1 VAPAITDPPRAP
13 AGPASET
20 IDPADRWRILAV
32 LATGLLFA
40 MAPWFSG
47 AAVAPSLRAEW
58 GLSSA
63 QLPLLTVAV
72 QLGFALGAI
81 LLAASGAPDVL
92 SARRVFLAGALLAAL
107 ANTAFGSLAPDLPS
121 GLIFRFITGMA
132 LAAVYP
138 VAMKIAVGWFRRE
151 RGLAIGV
158 LIGALTVGSAL
169 PYLLS
174 GLGALSGIEWRPL
187 VGLASLSAV
196 AGGLLVHRWTSDGP
210 FDVPAPRFSPRVAV
224 RAVREPAVRLANLG
238 YLGYMWE
245 LYAMWTWIPLF
256 LGASFAA
263 AGATDPAAAA
273 LSAFVVVAAGG
284 IGCVAAGALAD
295 RWGRTATTIAAMAA
309 SGTSAIVAGLVFGAS
324 PVLVLAV
331 CLVWGITIV
340 ADSAQFSAAL
350 SELAPPGT
358 AGSALSLQVA
368 SGFTL
373 TAVTILLVGTLDA
386 SDATGWRLAFC
397 VLALGPLVGIIAMWR
412 LRGRPE
418 SSRLAGGRR

>member
-1 VAPAITDPPRAP
+1 MSLATDQALTDPV
-13 AGPASET
+13 G
-20 IDPADRWRILAV
+20 RWRILAI
-32 LATGLLFA
+32 LAAGLLLA

-47 AAVAPSLRAEW
+47 AAVAPALRVEW

-63 QLPLLTVAV
+63 QVPLLTVAV

-81 LLAASGAPDVL
+81 LLAATGAPDVL
-92 SARRVFLAGALLAAL
+92 SARRVFLAGALLAAG
-107 ANTAFGSLAPDLPS
+107 ANAGFGFFAPDLGS

-138 VAMKIAVGWFRRE
+138 VAMKMAVGWFRRE
-151 RGLAIGV
+151 RGLAIGI
-158 LIGALTVGSAL
+158 LIGALTIGSAL
-169 PYLLS
+169 PYLFS
-174 GLGALSGIEWRPL
+174 GLGALSGVDWRLL
-187 VGLASLSAV
+187 VGFASVLAV
-196 AGGLLVHRWTSDGP
+196 GGGFLVYGWTRDGP
-210 FDVPAPRFSPRVAV
+210 FDVPAARFSPHVAM

-238 YLGYMWE
+238 YLGHMWE

-256 LGASFAA
+256 LGASFTA

-273 LSAFVVVAAGG
+273 LSAFLVVAAGG
-284 IGCVAAGALAD
+284 IGCVAAGLLAD

-309 SGTSAIVAGLVFGAS
+309 SGTSAIVAGLMFGAS
-324 PVLVLAV
+324 PLLVVAV

-368 SGFTL
+368 TGFTL

-386 SDATGWRLAFC
+386 PDASGWRLAFGI
-397 VLALGPLVGIIAMWR
+397 LALGPLVGIIAMWR

-418 SSRLAGGRR
+418 ATRLAGGRR

>member
-1 VAPAITDPPRAP
+1 
-13 AGPASET
+13 
-20 IDPADRWRILAV
+20 
-32 LATGLLFA
+32 

-47 AAVAPSLRAEW
+47 AAVAPALRVVW
-58 GLSSA
+58 GLSPA
-63 QLPLLTVAV
+63 QVPLLTVAV

-92 SARRVFLAGALLAAL
+92 SARRVFLAGALLAAAANAAFAYL
-107 ANTAFGSLAPDLPS
+107 ATDLGS
-121 GLIFRFITGMA
+121 GLLLRFVTGMA

-151 RGLAIGV
+151 RGLAIGM

-174 GLGALSGIEWRPL
+174 GLGALSGVDWRPL
-187 VGLASLSAV
+187 VGTASLLAV
-196 AGGLLVHRWTSDGP
+196 GGGLLVHGWTRDGP
-210 FDVPAPRFSPRVAV
+210 FDVPAPRFSPRVAM
-224 RAVREPAVRLANLG
+224 RAIREPAVRLANLG
-238 YLGYMWE
+238 YLGHMWE

-256 LGASFAA
+256 LGASFAT
-263 AGATDPAAAA
+263 AGAADPAAAA
-273 LSAFVVVAAGG
+273 LSAFLVVAAGG

-309 SGTSAIVAGLVFGAS
+309 SGASAVVAGLVFGAS
-324 PVLVLAV
+324 PALVVAV

-386 SDATGWRLAFC
+386 SDASGWRMAFF
-397 VLALGPLVGIIAMWR
+397 VLALGPVVGIVAMWR
-412 LRGRPE
+412 LRRRPE
-418 SSRLAGGRR
+418 ALRLAGGRR

>member
-1 VAPAITDPPRAP
+1 M
-13 AGPASET
+13 
-20 IDPADRWRILAV
+20 
-32 LATGLLFA
+32 GLLLA

-47 AAVAPSLRAEW
+47 AAVAPALRGEW

-63 QLPLLTVAV
+63 QVPLLTVAV
-72 QLGFALGAI
+72 QLGFAFGAI

-92 SARRVFLAGALLAAL
+92 SARRVFLAGALLAAAANAGFGLL
-107 ANTAFGSLAPDLPS
+107 AQDLGA
-121 GLIFRFITGMA
+121 GLMFRFITGMA

-151 RGLAIGV
+151 RGLAIGI

-174 GLGALSGIEWRPL
+174 GIGALSGVDWRPL
-187 VGLASLSAV
+187 VCAASLLAV
-196 AGGLLVHRWTSDGP
+196 AGGVLVHRRTRDGP
-210 FDVPAPRFSPRVAV
+210 FDTPAPRFSPGVAA
-224 RAVREPAVRLANLG
+224 RAIREPAVRLANLG
-238 YLGYMWE
+238 YLGHMWE

-263 AGATDPAAAA
+263 AGAADPAAAA
-273 LSAFVVVAAGG
+273 LSAFLVVAAGG
-284 IGCVAAGALAD
+284 IGCVAAGFLGD
-295 RWGRTATTIAAMAA
+295 RWGRTSTTMAAMAA
-309 SGTSAIVAGLVFGAS
+309 SGTSAVVAGLTFGAS
-324 PVLVLAV
+324 PVLVVAV

-368 SGFTL
+368 TGFTL
-373 TAVTILLVGTLDA
+373 TAITILLVGTLDA
-386 SDATGWRLAFC
+386 TDATGWRVAFGI
-397 VLALGPLVGIIAMWR
+397 LALGPLVGILAMWR

-418 SSRLAGGRR
+418 AMRLAGGRR

>member
-1 VAPAITDPPRAP
+1 M
-13 AGPASET
+13 
-20 IDPADRWRILAV
+20 
-32 LATGLLFA
+32 GLLLA

-47 AAVAPSLRAEW
+47 AAVAPALRGEW

-63 QLPLLTVAV
+63 QVPLLTVAV
-72 QLGFALGAI
+72 QLGFAFGAI

-92 SARRVFLAGALLAAL
+92 SARRVFLAGALLAAAANAGFGLL
-107 ANTAFGSLAPDLPS
+107 AQDLGA
-121 GLIFRFITGMA
+121 GLMFRFITGMA

-151 RGLAIGV
+151 RGLAIGI

-174 GLGALSGIEWRPL
+174 GIGALSGVDWRPL
-187 VGLASLSAV
+187 VCAASLLAV
-196 AGGLLVHRWTSDGP
+196 AGGVLVHRRTRDGP
-210 FDVPAPRFSPRVAV
+210 FDTPAPRFSPGVAA
-224 RAVREPAVRLANLG
+224 RAIREPAVRLANLG
-238 YLGYMWE
+238 YLGHMWE

-263 AGATDPAAAA
+263 AGAADPAAAA
-273 LSAFVVVAAGG
+273 LSAFLVVAAGG
-284 IGCVAAGALAD
+284 IGCVAAGFLGD
-295 RWGRTATTIAAMAA
+295 RWGRTSTTMAAMAA
-309 SGTSAIVAGLVFGAS
+309 SGTSAVVAGLTFGAS
-324 PVLVLAV
+324 PVLVVAV

-368 SGFTL
+368 TGFTL
-373 TAVTILLVGTLDA
+373 TAITILLVGTLDA
-386 SDATGWRLAFC
+386 TDATGWRVAFGI
-397 VLALGPLVGIIAMWR
+397 LALGPLVGILAMWR

-418 SSRLAGGRR
+418 ALRLAGGRR

>member
-1 VAPAITDPPRAP
+1 MSSAITDPV
-13 AGPASET
+13 G
-20 IDPADRWRILAV
+20 RWRILAV
-32 LATGLLFA
+32 LATGLLLA

-47 AAVAPSLRAEW
+47 AAVAPALRADW
-58 GLSSA
+58 GLSPG
-63 QLPLLTVAV
+63 QVPLLTVAV

-92 SARRVFLAGALLAAL
+92 SARRVFLAGALLAAAANAGFAYL
-107 ANTAFGSLAPDLPS
+107 ATDLGS
-121 GLIFRFITGMA
+121 GLLLRFVTGMA

-138 VAMKIAVGWFRRE
+138 VAMKIAVGWFGRE
-151 RGLAIGV
+151 RGLAIGI

-174 GLGALSGIEWRPL
+174 GLGALSGADWRPL
-187 VGLASLSAV
+187 VGTASLLAV
-196 AGGLLVHRWTSDGP
+196 GGGLLVRGWTRDGP
-210 FDVPAPRFSPRVAV
+210 FDVPAPRFSPRVAM
-224 RAVREPAVRLANLG
+224 RAIREPAVRLANLG
-238 YLGYMWE
+238 YLGHMWE

-273 LSAFVVVAAGG
+273 LSAFFVVAAGG

-309 SGTSAIVAGLVFGAS
+309 SGTSAVVAGLVFGAS
-324 PVLVLAV
+324 PALVVAV

-373 TAVTILLVGTLDA
+373 TALTILLVGTVDA
-386 SDATGWRLAFC
+386 SDASGWRIAFF
-397 VLALGPLVGIIAMWR
+397 VLALGPLVGIVAMWR
-412 LRGRPE
+412 LRRRPE
-418 SSRLAGGRR
+418 ALGLAGGRR

>member
-1 VAPAITDPPRAP
+1 MSAATTT
-13 AGPASET
+13 GPGGEATE
-20 IDPADRWRILAV
+20 PVDRWRVLVV
-32 LATGLLFA
+32 LATGLLLA

-47 AAVAPSLRAEW
+47 AAVAPALRVEW

-63 QLPLLTVAV
+63 EVPLLTVAV

-92 SARRVFLAGALLAAL
+92 SARRVFLAGAMLAAAANAGFGFL
-107 ANTAFGSLAPDLPS
+107 AADLGS
-121 GLIFRFITGMA
+121 GLLLRFITGMA

-138 VAMKIAVGWFRRE
+138 VAMKVAVGWFRRE
-151 RGLAIGV
+151 RGLAIGI
-158 LIGALTVGSAL
+158 LIGALTVGSSL

-174 GLGALSGIEWRPL
+174 GLGALSGVEWRPL
-187 VGLASLSAV
+187 VGLASVLAV
-196 AGGLLVHRWTSDGP
+196 GGGALVYRWTRDGP
-210 FDVPAPRFSPRVAV
+210 FDVPAPRFSPRVAM

-238 YLGYMWE
+238 YLGHMWE

-284 IGCVAAGALAD
+284 IGCVAAGLMAD

-309 SGTSAIVAGLVFGAS
+309 SGSSAVVAGLVFGAS
-324 PVLVLAV
+324 PALVVAV
-331 CLVWGITIV
+331 CVVWGITIV

-373 TAVTILLVGTLDA
+373 TAVTILLVGALDA
-386 SDATGWRLAFC
+386 SDGSGWRLAFGI
-397 VLALGPLVGIIAMWR
+397 LALGPLTGIAAMWR

-418 SSRLAGGRR
+418 AVRLAGGRR

>member
-1 VAPAITDPPRAP
+1 MSPATTDLGAATTDPV
-13 AGPASET
+13 G
-20 IDPADRWRILAV
+20 RWRVLGILAM
-32 LATGLLFA
+32 GLLLA

-47 AAVAPSLRAEW
+47 AAVAPALRGEW

-63 QLPLLTVAV
+63 QVPLLTVAV
-72 QLGFALGAI
+72 QLGFAFGAI

-92 SARRVFLAGALLAAL
+92 SARRVFLAGALLAAAANAGFGLL
-107 ANTAFGSLAPDLPS
+107 AQDLGA
-121 GLIFRFITGMA
+121 GLMFRFITGMA

-151 RGLAIGV
+151 RGLAIGI

-174 GLGALSGIEWRPL
+174 GIGALSGVDWRPL
-187 VGLASLSAV
+187 VCAASLLAV
-196 AGGLLVHRWTSDGP
+196 AGGVLVHRRTRDGP
-210 FDVPAPRFSPRVAV
+210 FDTPAPRFSPGVAA
-224 RAVREPAVRLANLG
+224 RAIREPAVRLANLG
-238 YLGYMWE
+238 YLGHMWE

-263 AGATDPAAAA
+263 AGAADPAAAA
-273 LSAFVVVAAGG
+273 LSAFLVVAAGG
-284 IGCVAAGALAD
+284 IGCVAAGFLGD
-295 RWGRTATTIAAMAA
+295 RWGRTSTTMAAMAA
-309 SGTSAIVAGLVFGAS
+309 SGTSAVVAGLTFGAS
-324 PVLVLAV
+324 PILVVAV
-331 CLVWGITIV
+331 CLVWGVTIV

-368 SGFTL
+368 TGFTL
-373 TAVTILLVGTLDA
+373 TAITILLVGALDA
-386 SDATGWRLAFC
+386 TDGTGWRVAFGI
-397 VLALGPLVGIIAMWR
+397 LALGPLVGILAMWR

-418 SSRLAGGRR
+418 ALRLAGGRR

>member
-1 VAPAITDPPRAP
+1 MSPTIFADPP
-13 AGPASET
+13 G
-20 IDPADRWRILAV
+20 RWRILAV
-32 LATGLLFA
+32 LATGLLLA

-47 AAVAPSLRAEW
+47 AAVAPALRVEW
-58 GLSSA
+58 DLSPA
-63 QLPLLTVAV
+63 QVPLLTVAV

-81 LLAASGAPDVL
+81 VLAASGAPDVL
-92 SARRVFLAGALLAAL
+92 SARRVFLAGALLAAAANAAFAYL
-107 ANTAFGSLAPDLPS
+107 ATDLGS
-121 GLIFRFITGMA
+121 GLLLRFVTGMA

-151 RGLAIGV
+151 RGLAIGM

-174 GLGALSGIEWRPL
+174 GLGALSGVDWRPL
-187 VGLASLSAV
+187 VVTASLLAV
-196 AGGLLVHRWTSDGP
+196 GGGLLVRGWTRDGP
-210 FDVPAPRFSPRVAV
+210 FDVPAPRFSPRVAI
-224 RAVREPAVRLANLG
+224 RAIREPAVRLANLG
-238 YLGYMWE
+238 YLGHMWE
-245 LYAMWTWIPLF
+245 LYAMWTWMPLF
-256 LGASFAA
+256 LAASFAA
-263 AGATDPAAAA
+263 AGAEDAAAAA
-273 LSAFVVVAAGG
+273 LSAFFVVAVGG
-284 IGCVAAGALAD
+284 IGCLAAGALAD

-309 SGTSAIVAGLVFGAS
+309 SGTSAVVAGLVFGAS
-324 PVLVLAV
+324 PALVVAV

-386 SDATGWRLAFC
+386 SDASGWRLAFG
-397 VLALGPLVGIIAMWR
+397 VLALGPLMGIIAMWR
-412 LRGRPE
+412 LRQRPE
-418 SSRLAGGRR
+418 AVRLANGRR

>member
-1 VAPAITDPPRAP
+1 MAPA
-13 AGPASET
+13 
-20 IDPADRWRILAV
+20 
-32 LATGLLFA
+32 
-40 MAPWFSG
+40 
-47 AAVAPSLRAEW
+47 LRAEW
-58 GLSSA
+58 ALASA
-63 QLPLLTVAV
+63 QVPLLTVAV
-72 QLGFALGAI
+72 QLGFAAGAL
-81 LLAASGAPDVL
+81 LLAATGAPDVL
-92 SARRVFLAGALLAAL
+92 SARHVFLAGALLAAAANAGFGFL
-107 ANTAFGSLAPDLPS
+107 AGDLAS
-121 GLIFRFITGMA
+121 GLLLRFITGIA

-138 VAMKIAVGWFRRE
+138 VAMKMVVGWFRRE

-174 GLGALSGIEWRPL
+174 GIGVLSGVDWRPL
-187 VGLASLSAV
+187 VGAASLLAV
-196 AGGLLVHRWTSDGP
+196 AGGVLVHRWTSDGP
-210 FDVPAPRFSPRVAV
+210 SDVPAPRFSPRVAM

-238 YLGYMWE
+238 YLGHMWE

-263 AGATDPAAAA
+263 AGAADPAAAA
-273 LSAFVVVAAGG
+273 LSAFMVVAAGG
-284 IGCVAAGALAD
+284 VGCVAAGVMAD

-309 SGTSAIVAGLVFGAS
+309 SGTSAVVAGLVFGAS
-324 PVLVLAV
+324 PALVVAV

-368 SGFTL
+368 TGFTL

-386 SDATGWRLAFC
+386 SDATGWRLAFGI
-397 VLALGPLVGIIAMWR
+397 LALGPLVGILAMLR

-418 SSRLAGGRR
+418 ALRLAGGRR

>member
-1 VAPAITDPPRAP
+1 VSSAITDPV
-13 AGPASET
+13 G
-20 IDPADRWRILAV
+20 RWRILAV
-32 LATGLLFA
+32 LATGLLLA

-47 AAVAPSLRAEW
+47 AAVAPALRADW
-58 GLSSA
+58 GLSPG
-63 QLPLLTVAV
+63 QVPLLTVAV

-92 SARRVFLAGALLAAL
+92 SARRVFLAGALLAAAANAGFAYL
-107 ANTAFGSLAPDLPS
+107 ATDLGS
-121 GLIFRFITGMA
+121 GLLLRFVTGMA

-138 VAMKIAVGWFRRE
+138 VAMKIAVGWFGRE
-151 RGLAIGV
+151 RGLAIGI

-174 GLGALSGIEWRPL
+174 GLGALSGADWRPL
-187 VGLASLSAV
+187 VGTASLLAV
-196 AGGLLVHRWTSDGP
+196 GGGLLVRGWTRDGP
-210 FDVPAPRFSPRVAV
+210 FDVPAPRFSPRVAM
-224 RAVREPAVRLANLG
+224 RAIREPAVRLANLG
-238 YLGYMWE
+238 YLGHMWE

-273 LSAFVVVAAGG
+273 LSAFFVVAAGG

-309 SGTSAIVAGLVFGAS
+309 SGTSAVVAGLVFGAS
-324 PVLVLAV
+324 PALVVAV

-373 TAVTILLVGTLDA
+373 TALTILLVGTVDA
-386 SDATGWRLAFC
+386 SDASGWRIAFF
-397 VLALGPLVGIIAMWR
+397 VLALGPLVGIVAMWR
-412 LRGRPE
+412 LRRRPE
-418 SSRLAGGRR
+418 ALGLAGGRR

>member
-1 VAPAITDPPRAP
+1 MSLAITDPV
-13 AGPASET
+13 G
-20 IDPADRWRILAV
+20 RWRTLAV
-32 LATGLLFA
+32 LATGLLLA

-47 AAVAPSLRAEW
+47 AAVAPALRAEW
-58 GLSSA
+58 GLSPT
-63 QLPLLTVAV
+63 QVPLLTVAV

-92 SARRVFLAGALLAAL
+92 SARRVFLAGALLAAAANAAFAYL
-107 ANTAFGSLAPDLPS
+107 ATDLGS
-121 GLIFRFITGMA
+121 GLLLRFVTGMA

-151 RGLAIGV
+151 RGLAIGM

-174 GLGALSGIEWRPL
+174 GLGALSGVDWRPL
-187 VGLASLSAV
+187 VGTASLLAV
-196 AGGLLVHRWTSDGP
+196 GGGLLVRGWTRDGP
-210 FDVPAPRFSPRVAV
+210 FDVPAPRFSPRVAM
-224 RAVREPAVRLANLG
+224 RAIREPAVRLANLG
-238 YLGYMWE
+238 YLGHMWE

-263 AGATDPAAAA
+263 AGATEPVAAG
-273 LSAFVVVAAGG
+273 LSAFFVVAAGG

-309 SGTSAIVAGLVFGAS
+309 SGTSAVVAGLVFGAS
-324 PVLVLAV
+324 PALVVAV

-386 SDATGWRLAFC
+386 SDASGWRLAFG
-397 VLALGPLVGIIAMWR
+397 VLALGPLMGIIAMWR
-412 LRGRPE
+412 LRQRPE
-418 SSRLAGGRR
+418 ALRLAGGRR